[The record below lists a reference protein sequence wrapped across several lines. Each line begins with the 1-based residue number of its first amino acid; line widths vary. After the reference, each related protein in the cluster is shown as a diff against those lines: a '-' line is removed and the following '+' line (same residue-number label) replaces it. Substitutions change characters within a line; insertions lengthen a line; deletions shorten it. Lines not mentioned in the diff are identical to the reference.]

1 MSQNETKM
9 ICAQRSI
16 PGNLI
21 NSTDDFLEF
30 KYINNWH
37 ITKCIFKM

>member
-37 ITKCIFKM
+37 IIKCIFKM

>member
-21 NSTDDFLEF
+21 KSTDDFLEF
-30 KYINNWH
+30 KYINN
-37 ITKCIFKM
+37 